1 MCEPVTME
9 RDRDAGERMH
19 VWEVA
24 VSQRRRLLRWG

>member
-9 RDRDAGERMH
+9 RSRDAGERMH

-24 VSQRRRLLRWG
+24 VSQRRILRWS